1 MKSGASFLN
10 PYAESYVPLSKRKP
24 KNESKASV
32 TTAEISS
39 KCSDET
45 TWSNSHSE
53 GPKET
58 KQIHLQTGASFD
70 LNIHGIEELL
80 IDDFMKKGNDPSTET
95 EKIYTDDDSQ
105 MDLAYLAAMFPGISD
120 QSLLDVYSANGG
132 DLEGSVDMLNQLEV
146 HVLCP
151 KSKFLIFNEPSFCR

>member
-1 MKSGASFLN
+1 MKSGTSSLN

-39 KCSDET
+39 KYSNET

-53 GPKET
+53 SPNSKVT
-58 KQIHLQTGASFD
+58 KQAHFQTGASFD

-80 IDDFMKKGNDPSTET
+80 IDDFMKKGDQNPSNET
-95 EKIYTDDDSQ
+95 EKNYTDDDSQ
-105 MDLAYLAAMFPGISD
+105 MDLAYLAAIFPGISD

-146 HVLCP
+146 QVLCC
-151 KSKFLIFNEPSFCR
+151 KSNFLNFQ